1 MGKRRLGDGA
11 PFLRGFGEASGKR
24 VAGSRLMARTG
35 RRFVSAG
42 DDVGKGLLV
51 EVRESAKGAFFD
63 GVDLDGM
70 LDLARIGICE
80 LLLVREQALG
90 QRVS

>member
-1 MGKRRLGDGA
+1 M
-11 PFLRGFGEASGKR
+11 
-24 VAGSRLMARTG
+24 
-35 RRFVSAG
+35 
-42 DDVGKGLLV
+42 LV
-51 EVRESAKGAFFD
+51 EVRGSAKGAFFD